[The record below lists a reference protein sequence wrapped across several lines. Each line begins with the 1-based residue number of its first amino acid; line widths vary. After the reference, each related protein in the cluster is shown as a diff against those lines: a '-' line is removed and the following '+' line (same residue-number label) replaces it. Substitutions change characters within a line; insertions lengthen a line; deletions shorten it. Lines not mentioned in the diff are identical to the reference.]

1 MKNITRT
8 KCLCCENKKLAEI
21 IDLGN
26 HSFADRFIPKSKQKI
41 KDPQYPLVI
50 DMCKKCKFIQS
61 RIITSPKNR
70 YFELDYSYTSSNSN
84 YAKSHWK
91 SFVKFLSKKID
102 LKDKKIFEI
111 GSNDGFLISI
121 LKDKGADVLGID
133 ASKFMVR
140 LSNKKKINTIHSIF
154 SFKESSKIKKI
165 HGKADIIIANNVFN
179 HSNEPNNFLK
189 GVGNLLNK
197 NGVFI
202 FEQPNF
208 TIGAASLKFDQIY
221 HEHVSYF
228 TAKNI
233 KSILSK
239 NNFYINHM
247 NKNDYHGGSLRTIAF
262 KKNHNLKKFN
272 SKILI
277 NDEIK
282 KSIYKIR
289 FYKSMM
295 DKINLKKKKLL
306 AKIDNL
312 KKKNYTIVGVGAGA
326 KANTFLTY
334 YQLNNKIIDF
344 LTDSSKF
351 KQNKIT
357 PITRIMIKDDNE
369 ISKYKKIVCIILS
382 WNISNLIIQKIKK
395 LNKKAKF
402 IYT

>member
-1 MKNITRT
+1 
-8 KCLCCENKKLAEI
+8 
-21 IDLGN
+21 
-26 HSFADRFIPKSKQKI
+26 
-41 KDPQYPLVI
+41 
-50 DMCKKCKFIQS
+50 
-61 RIITSPKNR
+61 
-70 YFELDYSYTSSNSN
+70 
-84 YAKSHWK
+84 
-91 SFVKFLSKKID
+91 
-102 LKDKKIFEI
+102 
-111 GSNDGFLISI
+111 
-121 LKDKGADVLGID
+121 
-133 ASKFMVR
+133 
-140 LSNKKKINTIHSIF
+140 
-154 SFKESSKIKKI
+154 
-165 HGKADIIIANNVFN
+165 
-179 HSNEPNNFLK
+179 
-189 GVGNLLNK
+189 
-197 NGVFI
+197 
-202 FEQPNF
+202 
-208 TIGAASLKFDQIY
+208 
-221 HEHVSYF
+221 
-228 TAKNI
+228 
-233 KSILSK
+233 
-239 NNFYINHM
+239 M

-357 PITRIMIKDDNE
+357 PITRITIKDDKE
-369 ISKYKKIVCIILS
+369 ITKYKKIVCIILS